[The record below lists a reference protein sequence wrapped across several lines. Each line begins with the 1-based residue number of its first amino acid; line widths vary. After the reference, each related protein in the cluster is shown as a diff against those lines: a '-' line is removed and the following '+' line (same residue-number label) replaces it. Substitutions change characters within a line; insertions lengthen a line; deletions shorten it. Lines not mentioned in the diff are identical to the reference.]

1 MFIAYGKLQAQLN
14 YMGKSDPEA
23 TPILKKVSS
32 KYKSFKTFTADIK
45 MTIENRDGQEV
56 ASKKGNLEIKG
67 NKYFIAMNGDA
78 SFSDGSNIYN
88 YDKAAREV
96 QITSV
101 NPKDNTLT
109 PQKLFTDFYD
119 KNYLY
124 KLNDPIRKSGKITE
138 QIELTPIDKT
148 QPFFKV
154 LLEID
159 KASSTIVGARVFEK
173 NGTKYIYEI
182 SSFRPNVAINDS
194 KFTFNKVSYPGVEI
208 VDLR

>member
-1 MFIAYGKLQAQLN
+1 
-14 YMGKSDPEA
+14 
-23 TPILKKVSS
+23 
-32 KYKSFKTFTADIK
+32 
-45 MTIENRDGQEV
+45 
-56 ASKKGNLEIKG
+56 
-67 NKYFIAMNGDA
+67 
-78 SFSDGSNIYN
+78 
-88 YDKAAREV
+88 
-96 QITSV
+96 
-101 NPKDNTLT
+101 
-109 PQKLFTDFYD
+109 
-119 KNYLY
+119 
-124 KLNDPIRKSGKITE
+124 
-138 QIELTPIDKT
+138 LTPIDKT